1 MKLHWLYIVIGL
13 IFLLMFIWM
22 YRRQSKFVRDLT
34 TESHA
39 VEVYGLKGVEKPAFG
54 KDSRPPR
61 ERFRSV
67 VEKLRECVLT
77 ARSRITDARLSAA
90 AEEDR
95 KFYIGYL
102 REVAEVLA
110 GAEETPISG
119 PLLVP
124 LSAEAS
130 RLLGNGREDFMA
142 GEKILTA
149 QEADEVFLAGRQA
162 ARKDNEA
169 EVMDDMPGLVARFS

>member
-1 MKLHWLYIVIGL
+1 MKFHWLYILIGL

-22 YRRQSKFVRDLT
+22 YRRQSRFVRDLT

-39 VEVYGLKGVEKPAFG
+39 TSIYGLKAVEKPAFG

-67 VEKLRECVLT
+67 VEKLRERVLT
-77 ARSRITDARLSAA
+77 ARGRITDARLSDASQ
-90 AEEDR
+90 EDR

-110 GAEETPISG
+110 KAEETLISG

-142 GEKILTA
+142 GEKVLTA
-149 QEADEVFLAGRQA
+149 QEADEVFLAGRQT
-162 ARKDNEA
+162 ARADNEA
-169 EVMDDMPGLVARFS
+169 GALDEMPGLFARFG